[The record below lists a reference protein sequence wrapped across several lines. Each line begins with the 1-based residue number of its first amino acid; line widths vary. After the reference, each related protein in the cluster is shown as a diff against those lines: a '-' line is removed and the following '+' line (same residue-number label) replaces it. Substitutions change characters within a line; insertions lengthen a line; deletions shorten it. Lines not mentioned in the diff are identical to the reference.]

1 MKFKLNRLTIAGIMV
16 AIGLLVGGLA
26 LGIRLI
32 GFDLDNDAGR
42 ETSPDLDEL
51 LAPGKVKAQEAAPT
65 PASAPI
71 KTNEANEANEANEIN
86 EANEANETNEANEVN
101 EADEA
106 NEANEVNEANEANE
120 SVGQQGEVKITPD
133 QAQAAVLAANPGA
146 TALEVKLEKGNGA
159 QLVYEVKL
167 NNGVVVYVDP
177 NSGQI
182 LKSGS
187 DNDDDND

>member
-1 MKFKLNRLTIAGIMV
+1 MGSLFCFKLNRLTIAGIMV

-51 LAPGKVKAQEAAPT
+51 LAPSKVKAQEAVPT

-71 KTNEANEANEANEIN
+71 KT
-86 EANEANETNEANEVN
+86 
-101 EADEA
+101 

-133 QAQAAVLAANPGA
+133 QAKAAVLTANPGA
-146 TALEVKLEKGNGA
+146 TALGVKLEKGNGA

-167 NNGVVVYVDP
+167 NNSVVVYVDP